1 MIPQKSG
8 WPRLALV
15 GVVFAALLLA
25 GRLSGVAKNLTPE
38 GLRAFTLA
46 AGAWGALAYIAAF
59 SLGQLVQ
66 LPGMLF
72 VAAGLLAYGKFWGG
86 GLAWIGALTS
96 VSVTY
101 FVARGVGGSPFQ
113 AIENPRVKRIL
124 ARIETHPLLTVV
136 ALRLFLTTSPPL
148 NYALALSGI
157 RFRHYFLGSALGLTP
172 AIVLAALLS
181 DIFMR
186 WMA

>member
-72 VAAGLLAYGKFWGG
+72 VAA